1 MTIRAPSIAGTFYP
15 SERDSCREG
24 VVACLGSS
32 APPEVQGRRVYGGAV
47 PHASWA
53 YSGPIAA
60 QVLAVT
66 ATSASPASP
75 RSARS
80 ASPTSSAA
88 SLTYVLFGAVHRPI
102 SHRTAVFAKGAWET
116 PLGTVEVD
124 TDLALELLGGCS
136 LLTADEAAHRFEH
149 SLEVQVPFIQHLSPG
164 ARIVPI
170 MIQATPEAARIG
182 KEIGELVADSGRTV
196 SFIGSSDLTHYGP
209 RFGFTPEGQGA
220 TGIGWAKE
228 VNDRRMIEELLAM
241 RADNIVPEALA
252 HHNACGSGALAATV
266 AACRSC
272 GAERGVLLSHRNSA
286 EAEAA
291 GQLGVSAEPSD
302 AVGYAG
308 VVFV

>member
-1 MTIRAPSIAGTFYP
+1 MTIRTPSIAGTFYP
-15 SERDSCREG
+15 SDRDSCLQE

-32 APPEVQGRRVYGGAV
+32 AAPEVEGRRVYGGAV
-47 PHASWA
+47 PHAGWA

-66 ATSASPASP
+66 ATSASP
-75 RSARS
+75 RSTRS

-88 SLTYVLFGAVHRPI
+88 SLTYVLFGAAHQAI
-102 SHRTAVFAKGAWET
+102 SQPTAVFAEGAWET
-116 PLGTVEVD
+116 PLGTIEVD

-149 SLEVQVPFIQHLSPG
+149 SLEVQMPFIQHLSPG

-170 MIQATPEAARIG
+170 MIRPTPEATRIG
-182 KEIGELVADSGRTV
+182 KEIGQLVADSGRTV

-209 RFGFTPEGQGA
+209 RFGFTPEGPGA
-220 TGIGWAKE
+220 KGIGWAKE

-252 HHNACGSGALAATV
+252 YHNACGSGALAATV

-272 GAERGVLLSHRNSA
+272 GAERGVLLAHRNSA
-286 EAEAA
+286 EVESA
-291 GQLGVSAEPSD
+291 GAPGISGEPSD